1 MLDPVDIALLQR
13 KGPEV
18 AAILRLLANEKRL
31 MALCILAQSGEMS
44 AGALGEAVGLGQ
56 SALSQHLALLRAEG
70 LVATRREAQTLHYR
84 ISDPRVEAL
93 LSALQAIYC
102 PPET

>member
-1 MLDPVDIALLQR
+1 MLDALDIALLQR

-18 AAILRLLANEKRL
+18 ASTLRLLANEKRL
-31 MALCILAQSGEMS
+31 MALCLLARSGEMS
-44 AGALGEAVGLGQ
+44 AGTLDEAVGLGQ

-70 LVATRREAQTLHYR
+70 LVTARREAQTLHYR

-93 LSALQAIYC
+93 LEALHAIYC
-102 PPET
+102 APED